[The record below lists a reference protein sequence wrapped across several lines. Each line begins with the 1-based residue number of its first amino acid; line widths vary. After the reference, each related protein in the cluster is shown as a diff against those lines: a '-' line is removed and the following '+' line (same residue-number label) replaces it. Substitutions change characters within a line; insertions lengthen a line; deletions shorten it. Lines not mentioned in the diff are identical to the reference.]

1 MKGIVTVVGKD
12 NVGIIS
18 KVCTLLSDN
27 RINILDISQ
36 SILQDYFNMIMIADF
51 TNCEIRF
58 EECVE
63 ILNELGKEIGVEIK
77 LQHEDIFNTM
87 HRI

>member
-27 RINILDISQ
+27 HINILDISQ

-51 TNCEIRF
+51 TNSKIKF

-63 ILNELGKEIGVEIK
+63 KLNELGIEIGVEIK

>member
-63 ILNELGKEIGVEIK
+63 KLNELGKEIGVEIK